1 MDSGKTEKTLG
12 KFAYYDTGHE
22 FPEEIVMAAGFIPY
36 KILGDVHEPT
46 DPADSYVHNYI
57 CPYSRSALTEGLA
70 HSDEWAGIAFCHGC
84 DTTNNQYDIWKY
96 HVETP
101 FLYWINTPANNNK
114 TARPFHMRE
123 LKRFIDHL
131 EKKFNVNITMEKLNA
146 AIKTSNRVK
155 DLMRQLASL
164 RASKDIPNPDY
175 HAVVR
180 KVVQEPKEDLIKE
193 LESTLKDWKKRP
205 GFPKN
210 MIPVLVTG
218 SDITYPEWMEALED
232 AGLRCVRDD
241 MSLGERYFARS
252 IPETGDPVEAL
263 VDYNSKI
270 PQPPTRLPFEARLD
284 YLFACL
290 RETPVKG
297 VVFQN
302 LKFCEPHLLDLP
314 YMTDQVKKAGYKVII
329 IEREYT
335 PVIDQQVVSR
345 LETFREIL

>member
-1 MDSGKTEKTLG
+1 MER
-12 KFAYYDTGHE
+12 FAYYDTGHE
-22 FPEEIVMAAGFIPY
+22 FPEEIVMAAGFTPY

-46 DPADSYVHNYI
+46 DLADRYVHNYI
-57 CPYSRSALTEGLA
+57 CPFSRSALTEGMMK
-70 HSDEWAGIAFCHGC
+70 SKEWAGIAFCHGC

-101 FLYWINTPANNNK
+101 FLYWINTPANNNG
-114 TARPFHMRE
+114 TARKFHIHE

-131 EKKFNVNITMEKLNA
+131 EKKFGVSISNDKLSES
-146 AIKTSNRVK
+146 IKTSNRIK
-155 DLMRQLASL
+155 GLMRELAAL
-164 RASKDIPNPDY
+164 RSKKDIPNIDY
-175 HAVVR
+175 HAIVR
-180 KVVQEPKEDLIKE
+180 KSVQSPKKEFIKE

-205 GFPKN
+205 EFPSS
-210 MIPVLVTG
+210 MFPVLVTG
-218 SDITYPEWMEALED
+218 SDITYPEWMEVLES

-241 MSLGERYFARS
+241 MSLGERYFATS

-284 YLFACL
+284 YLFTCL

-302 LKFCEPHLLDLP
+302 IKFCEPHLLDLP
-314 YMTDQVKKAGYKVII
+314 YMTDQVKKAGFKVII

>member
-1 MDSGKTEKTLG
+1 MGSKKNDELR

-22 FPEEIVMAAGFIPY
+22 FPEEIVMAAGFTPY
-36 KILGDVHEPT
+36 KILGDVHEST
-46 DPADSYVHNYI
+46 DLADRYVHNYI
-57 CPYSRSALTEGLA
+57 CPFSRSALTEGMLK
-70 HSDEWAGIAFCHGC
+70 SNEWAGIAFCHGC
-84 DTTNNQYDIWKY
+84 DTTNNQFDIWKY

-101 FLYWINTPANNNK
+101 FLYWINTPANNNGP
-114 TARPFHMRE
+114 ARKFHVRE

-131 EKKFNVNITMEKLNA
+131 EKAFNIDISNKKLGE
-146 AIKTSNRVK
+146 AIRTSNRIK
-155 DLMRQLASL
+155 ALL
-164 RASKDIPNPDY
+164 RGLGALRSKKDIPNPEY
-175 HAVVR
+175 QQIMR
-180 KVVQEPKEDLIKE
+180 KSIQTPKPELIRE
-193 LESTLKDWKKRP
+193 LESTLKDWEARP
-205 GFPKN
+205 EFPSG
-210 MIPVLVTG
+210 MVPVLVTG
-218 SDITYPEWMEALED
+218 SDISYPEWMEVLES

-241 MSLGERYFARS
+241 MSLGERYYAQS

-263 VDYNSKI
+263 VEYNSKI

-284 YLFACL
+284 YLLACL

-314 YMTDQVKKAGYKVII
+314 YMTDQVKKAGYKVIT

-345 LETFREIL
+345 LETFREII

>member
-1 MDSGKTEKTLG
+1 MER
-12 KFAYYDTGHE
+12 FAYYDTGHE
-22 FPEEIVMAAGFIPY
+22 FPEEIVMAAGFTPY

-46 DPADSYVHNYI
+46 DLADRYVHNYI
-57 CPYSRSALTEGLA
+57 CPFSRSALTEGMMK
-70 HSDEWAGIAFCHGC
+70 SKEWEGIAFCHGC

-96 HVETP
+96 HVEIP

-114 TARPFHMRE
+114 TARKFHIHE

-131 EKKFNVNITMEKLNA
+131 EKKLGVTISDDKLSE
-146 AIKTSNRVK
+146 AIKVSNK
-155 DLMRQLASL
+155 IKGLMRELAAL
-164 RASKDIPNPDY
+164 RSTKDIPNTDY
-175 HAVVR
+175 HAIVR
-180 KVVQEPKEDLIKE
+180 KSVQSPKKEFIKE
-193 LESTLKDWKKRP
+193 LEATLKDWKNRP
-205 GFPKN
+205 EFPSS
-210 MIPVLVTG
+210 MVSVLVTG
-218 SDITYPEWMEALED
+218 SDITYPEWMDVLES

-241 MSLGERYFARS
+241 MSLGERYFATS

-284 YLFACL
+284 YLFKCL
-290 RETPVKG
+290 RETQVKG

-302 LKFCEPHLLDLP
+302 VKFCEPHLLDLP
-314 YMTDQVKKAGYKVII
+314 YMTDQVKKAGFKVII

>member
-1 MDSGKTEKTLG
+1 MER
-12 KFAYYDTGHE
+12 FAYYDTGHE

-36 KILGDVHEPT
+36 KILGDVHELT
-46 DPADSYVHNYI
+46 DPADRYVHNYI
-57 CPYSRSALTEGLA
+57 CPFSRSALTEGMM

-84 DTTNNQYDIWKY
+84 DTTNNQYDIWKR
-96 HVETP
+96 HVKTD

-114 TARPFHMRE
+114 TARSFHVRE

-131 EKKFNVNITMEKLNA
+131 EKKFNVTISTDKLKE
-146 AIKTSNRVK
+146 AIKTSNK
-155 DLMRQLASL
+155 LKSLMRQLASL
-164 RASKDIPNPDY
+164 RSSKDIPNPDY
-175 HAVVR
+175 HAIVR
-180 KVVQEPKEDLIKE
+180 KSVQMPKDQLIKE

-205 GFPKN
+205 DFPKDRVS
-210 MIPVLVTG
+210 VLVTG
-218 SDITYPEWMEALED
+218 SDITYLEWMEVLEN
-232 AGLRCVRDD
+232 AGLRIVRDD
-241 MSLGERYFARS
+241 MSLGERYFAET
-252 IPETGDPVEAL
+252 IPESGDPIEAL
-263 VDYNSKI
+263 VDYNSRI

-284 YLFACL
+284 YLFKCL

-314 YMTDQVKKAGYKVII
+314 YMTDQIKKAGYKLIT

-345 LETFREIL
+345 LETFREII

>member
-1 MDSGKTEKTLG
+1 MER
-12 KFAYYDTGHE
+12 FAYYDTGHE
-22 FPEEIVMAAGFIPY
+22 FPEEIVMAAGFTPY
-36 KILGDVHEPT
+36 KILGDIHEPT
-46 DPADSYVHNYI
+46 DLADRYVHNYI
-57 CPYSRSALTEGLA
+57 CPFSRSAMTEGMMK
-70 HSDEWAGIAFCHGC
+70 SKEWAGIAFCHGC

-101 FLYWINTPANNNK
+101 FLYWINTPANNNG
-114 TARPFHMRE
+114 TAKPFHVRE
-123 LKRFIDHL
+123 LRRFIDHL
-131 EKKFNVNITMEKLNA
+131 EKKFTVTISDDKLRE
-146 AIKTSNRVK
+146 AIKVSNKVK
-155 DLMRQLASL
+155 GLMRELAAL
-164 RASKDIPNPDY
+164 RSKKDIPNIDY
-175 HAVVR
+175 HAIVR
-180 KVVQEPKEDLIKE
+180 KSVQSPKQEFIKE

-205 GFPKN
+205 DFPTS

-218 SDITYPEWMEALED
+218 SDITYPEWMEVLES

-241 MSLGERYFARS
+241 MSLGERYFAQS

-263 VDYNSKI
+263 VEYNSKI

-284 YLFACL
+284 YLFTCL

-302 LKFCEPHLLDLP
+302 VKFCEPHLLDLP
-314 YMTDQVKKAGYKVII
+314 YMTDQVKKAGFKVII

>member
-1 MDSGKTEKTLG
+1 MKKGVKPMER
-12 KFAYYDTGHE
+12 FAYYDTGHE
-22 FPEEIVMAAGFIPY
+22 FPEEIVMAAGFTPY

-46 DPADSYVHNYI
+46 DPADRYIHNYI
-57 CPYSRSALTEGLA
+57 CPFSRSALTEGMA
-70 HSDEWAGIAFCHGC
+70 HSEEWAGIAFCHGC
-84 DTTNNQYDIWKY
+84 DTTNNQYDIWKR
-96 HVETP
+96 HVKTD

-114 TARPFHMRE
+114 TARPFHVRE

-131 EKKFNVNITMEKLNA
+131 EKKFKVTITTDKLKA

-175 HAVVR
+175 HALVR
-180 KVVQEPKEDLIKE
+180 KCVQMPKDELIKE

-205 GFPKN
+205 EFPAN
-210 MIPVLVTG
+210 QVPVLLTG
-218 SDITYPEWMEALED
+218 SDITYPEFMEALES
-232 AGLRCVRDD
+232 AGLRIVRDD
-241 MSLGERYFARS
+241 MSLGERYFA
-252 IPETGDPVEAL
+252 ETISEKGDPIEAL
-263 VDYNSKI
+263 VDYNSRI

-284 YLFACL
+284 YLFKCL

-297 VVFQN
+297 VVYQT
-302 LKFCEPHLLDLP
+302 LKFCEPHLLDQP
-314 YMTDQVKKAGYKVII
+314 YIMDQIKKAGYKVII

-345 LETFREIL
+345 LETFREII